1 MDKQIEEMTKETCG
15 QQIYPYGKDR
25 PICWLTKEDCT
36 CRADNQ
42 CDHYEVCEQ
51 IYNAGYRKIHEGVV
65 DYIENYKEGFK
76 EGVVALKTQ
85 LEGILTQPVE
95 MGYYKKPN
103 KRGKVDKE
111 LLLRIVEEICKEL
124 VD

>member
-42 CDHYEVCEQ
+42 CDHYEVCER
-51 IYNAGYRKIHEGVV
+51 IYKAGYRKIPEGSVV
-65 DYIENYKEGFK
+65 SAREEKSKEVNDLVK
-76 EGVVALKTQ
+76 EKLKKFAER
-85 LEGILTQPVE
+85 LEDETGHWDNGWHIRR
-95 MGYYKKPN
+95 KA
-103 KRGKVDKE
+103 
-111 LLLRIVEEICKEL
+111 EEICKEL

>member
-1 MDKQIEEMTKETCG
+1 MDNRIEEMANDLQEAWTAWSLSKDLKT
-15 QQIYPYGKDR
+15 PYAFVAEILAKKWH
-25 PICWLTKEDCT
+25 P
-36 CRADNQ
+36 
-42 CDHYEVCEQ
+42 
-51 IYNAGYRKIHEGVV
+51 KIPEGVV

-111 LLLRIVEEICKEL
+111 LLLRIVEEICEEL
-124 VD
+124 VDE

>member
-1 MDKQIEEMTKETCG
+1 MTIGYNPFDEDFNYGRLDDYKQ
-15 QQIYPYGKDR
+15 
-25 PICWLTKEDCT
+25 
-36 CRADNQ
+36 
-42 CDHYEVCEQ
+42 
-51 IYNAGYRKIHEGVV
+51 
-65 DYIENYKEGFK
+65 GFK

-111 LLLRIVEEICKEL
+111 LLLRIVEEICEEL
-124 VD
+124 VDE